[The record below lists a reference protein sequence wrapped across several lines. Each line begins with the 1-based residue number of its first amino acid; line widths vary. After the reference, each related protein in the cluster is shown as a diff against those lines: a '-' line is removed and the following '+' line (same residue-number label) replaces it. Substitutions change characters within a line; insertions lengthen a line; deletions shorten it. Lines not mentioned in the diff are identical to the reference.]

1 MGTSTGMS
9 GFDDVTGSGSLGLS
23 DGVRQAGV
31 VLRSHIRD
39 VADFPKPGVTFKDI
53 NPLLADPVAFG
64 TVVRA
69 LAEQARAASVNKIA
83 GIEARGFFF
92 AAPVALEV
100 CVGVLPV
107 RKAGKLPGA
116 TIAETYALEYGSA
129 TVEIQEGAVEPGDR
143 VLVIDDVLATGGT
156 AIAAANLLRHAGAQP
171 VALSVLLELT
181 FLGGRERVSPL
192 PVSALLPV

>member
-1 MGTSTGMS
+1 VSTPPVAS
-9 GFDDVTGSGSLGLS
+9 ASASAS
-23 DGVRQAGV
+23 D

-39 VADFPKPGVTFKDI
+39 VADFPKPGVMFKDI

-64 TVVRA
+64 TVVAA
-69 LAEQARAASVNKIA
+69 LADQAHSLGVTRIA

-100 CVGVLPV
+100 CVGVLPI
-107 RKAGKLPGA
+107 RKAGKLPGP
-116 TIAETYALEYGSA
+116 TLRETYALEYGEA
-129 TVEIQEGAVEPGDR
+129 TVEIQDGAVAPGDR

-156 AIAAANLLRHAGAQP
+156 AIAAANLLRSAGAEP

-181 FLGGRERVSPL
+181 FLGGRERVAPL

>member
-1 MGTSTGMS
+1 MS
-9 GFDDVTGSGSLGLS
+9 APAPGRATD
-23 DGVRQAGV
+23 

-39 VADFPKPGVTFKDI
+39 VADFPMPGVMFKDI

-64 TVVRA
+64 AVVQA
-69 LAEQARAASVNKIA
+69 LAEQAHGAGVNKIA

-100 CVGVLPV
+100 CVGVLPI
-107 RKAGKLPGA
+107 RKAGKLPGP
-116 TIAETYALEYGSA
+116 TLSETYALEYGSA
-129 TVEIQEGAVEPGDR
+129 TVELQVGVVEPGDR
-143 VLVIDDVLATGGT
+143 ILVIDDVLATGGT
-156 AIAAANLLRHAGAQP
+156 AVAAAKLLRAAGAEP

-192 PVSALLPV
+192 PVNALLPV

>member
-1 MGTSTGMS
+1 VIDRSRKATA
-9 GFDDVTGSGSLGLS
+9 S
-23 DGVRQAGV
+23 D

-39 VADFPKPGVTFKDI
+39 VADFPTPGVMFKDI

-64 TVVRA
+64 TVVQA
-69 LAEQARAASVNKIA
+69 LAEQAHAASVNKIA

-100 CVGVLPV
+100 CLGVLPI
-107 RKAGKLPGA
+107 RKAGKLPGE
-116 TIAETYALEYGSA
+116 TLRETYDLEYGSA
-129 TVEIQEGAVEPGDR
+129 TVEMQRGAVEPGDR

-156 AIAAANLLRHAGAQP
+156 AVAAAKLLRSAGAEP
-171 VALSVLLELT
+171 VGLSVLLELT
-181 FLGGRERVSPL
+181 FLGGRERVAPL

>member
-1 MGTSTGMS
+1 MTFGST
-9 GFDDVTGSGSLGLS
+9 
-23 DGVRQAGV
+23 AGD

-39 VADFPKPGVTFKDI
+39 VADFPKPGVMFKDI

-64 TVVRA
+64 TVVNA
-69 LAEQARAASVNKIA
+69 LAEHARSLSVNKIA

-92 AAPVALEV
+92 AAPVALAV
-100 CVGVLPV
+100 GVGVLPI
-107 RKAGKLPGA
+107 RKAGKLPGP
-116 TIAETYALEYGSA
+116 TLYETYALEYGSA
-129 TVEIQEGAVEPGDR
+129 TVEIQKGVVEAGDR

-156 AIAAANLLRHAGAQP
+156 AVAAAGLLRAAGADP

-181 FLGGRERVSPL
+181 FLHGRDRVSPL

>member
-1 MGTSTGMS
+1 MNAISRAT
-9 GFDDVTGSGSLGLS
+9 DI
-23 DGVRQAGV
+23 
-31 VLRSHIRD
+31 LRSHIRD
-39 VADFPKPGVTFKDI
+39 VADFPQPGVMFKDI

-64 TVVRA
+64 TVVQA
-69 LAEQARAASVNKIA
+69 LAEQAHASGVNKIA

-116 TIAETYALEYGSA
+116 TLSETYALEYGSA

-143 VLVIDDVLATGGT
+143 ILVIDDVLATGGT
-156 AIAAANLLRHAGAQP
+156 AVAATKLLRSAGAEP

-181 FLGGRERVSPL
+181 FLKGRERVSPL